1 MPNPIADQIT
11 NQMLELSLAVVKYL
25 EASTIPLSIRDQ
37 LIKSITSIGA
47 NYSEAQNAASKKD
60 FINKIY
66 IAKKE
71 AAESVYWLNLVQKLE
86 NSNELA
92 QLQDKA
98 QRFVM
103 ILQKTINS
111 SRSPRPNDKG
121 KSKETGVRANAT

>member
-1 MPNPIADQIT
+1 MPNPIASQIIDQMIK
-11 NQMLELSLAVVKYL
+11 LSLAVVKYL
-25 EASTIPLSIRDQ
+25 QTSTIPLPIKDQ
-37 LIKSITSIGA
+37 LVKSMTSIGA

-86 NSNELA
+86 SSDELA
-92 QLQDKA
+92 KLQDRA

-111 SRSPRPNDKG
+111 SRSSRPNDTG
-121 KSKETGVRANAT
+121 KSKETGSRANAT